1 MSAGT
6 LLFELNSIIHTMDTD
21 RKVLASVM
29 LTLSIAVLFYNLL
42 MLLIQL
48 QSRD

>member
-1 MSAGT
+1 
-6 LLFELNSIIHTMDTD
+6 MDTD